1 MNAIEG
7 LKEQKSH
14 RTLTR
19 RRNGFKATTF
29 KKRLQQDQVRVYSW
43 WDLDRIAQ
51 QSSLTEDVV
60 EIQERDLHDTF
71 GMER

>member
-14 RTLTR
+14 RILTR
-19 RRNGFKATTF
+19 RRNGFKATAF
-29 KKRLQQDQVRVYSW
+29 KKRVQQDQVRVYSW